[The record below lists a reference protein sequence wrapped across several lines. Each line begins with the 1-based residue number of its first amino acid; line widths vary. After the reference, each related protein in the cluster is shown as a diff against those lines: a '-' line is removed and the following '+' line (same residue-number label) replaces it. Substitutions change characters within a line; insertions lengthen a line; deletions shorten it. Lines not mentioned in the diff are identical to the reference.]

1 MRNHLIIFAAIM
13 ATLISV
19 PVFAIDADSSADYTM
34 NKAKSL
40 STDYINSV
48 KTSVESEFGQKTV
61 FRWDKYINPNGVIRC
76 MQNGKLTKLDLQKM
90 KRVISMYYSSA
101 DVASKNKY
109 GVEIDPYLL
118 YIISTREGFN
128 LVLDDFYLWYYIQ
141 FRCNTF
147 MGR

>member
-109 GVEIDPYLL
+109 GVEIDQYLL
-118 YIISTREGFN
+118 
-128 LVLDDFYLWYYIQ
+128 
-141 FRCNTF
+141 
-147 MGR
+147 